1 MENQSVGRQTF
12 SVSYNQ
18 SASSMEVGGTVE
30 GGSELLWNTTKE
42 EQREETVGGDTV
54 AAAKEISLDAKVHL
68 EL

>member
-1 MENQSVGRQTF
+1 
-12 SVSYNQ
+12 
-18 SASSMEVGGTVE
+18 MEVGGTVE
-30 GGSELLWNTTKE
+30 GGSELLWNTTEE